1 MPQPGFPSPRG
12 EDFIVREIA
21 DLKRSIRELAAANP
35 FGLSGLRLQ
44 NGGIVTEGYQAVN
57 GPMTVAGS
65 MVVDGN
71 QTVNG
76 PMTIAGSLDLPPGSV
91 PNDALANPVQI
102 DTASN
107 GVDAEAITTT
117 ATVRASVTLTV
128 PAGMTQAIVLATA
141 TASGENST
149 AASDYLYVSAV
160 VEGVNG
166 GELYTAA
173 PAALGASLAA
183 PFNTTLTGL
192 TDGQEITVGVATR
205 TGTADWAASTANQ
218 ASISATVMY
227 LR

>member
-1 MPQPGFPSPRG
+1 MPQPGFPNPRG
-12 EDFIVREIA
+12 EDYLIRRIQ
-21 DLKRSIRELAAANP
+21 DLERFVRELAAANP

-44 NGGIVTEGYQAVN
+44 NGGMVVEGY
-57 GPMTVAGS
+57 
-65 MVVDGN
+65 

-76 PMTIAGSLDLPPGSV
+76 PMTITGSLDLPAGSV

-107 GVDAEAITTT
+107 GVDGELIDTT
-117 ATVRASVTLTV
+117 ATVRATVTLTV
-128 PAGMTQAIVLATA
+128 PAGMTQAIVMATA
-141 TASGENST
+141 TGMGENST
-149 AASDYLYVSAV
+149 TASDYLYVSAV

-173 PAALGASLAA
+173 PAGLGASLAA

-192 TDGQEITVGVATR
+192 TDGQELTVGVATR
-205 TGTADWAASTANQ
+205 TGTAAWAASTANQ

>member
-1 MPQPGFPSPRG
+1 MPQPGMFNPRG
-12 EDFIVREIA
+12 EDWIAREIT
-21 DLKRSIRELAAANP
+21 DLKRSMRELAAANP
-35 FGLSGLRLQ
+35 FGPMGIKPKA
-44 NGGIVTEGYQAVN
+44 GGMVVEGY
-57 GPMTVAGS
+57 
-65 MVVDGN
+65 

-76 PMTIAGSLDLPPGSV
+76 PMTITGSLDLPAGSV
-91 PNDALANPVQI
+91 QNDALASPVQI

-107 GVDAEAITTT
+107 GIDGEAITTT
-117 ATVRASVTLTV
+117 STVRASVTLTV
-128 PAGMTQAIVLATA
+128 PTGMTQAIVMATA
-141 TASGENST
+141 TGMGENST
-149 AASDYLYVSAV
+149 TASDYLYVSAV

-173 PAALGASLAA
+173 PAGLGASLAA

-205 TGTADWAASTANQ
+205 TGTAEWAASTANQ